1 MRGRRDIMVG
11 SYQVR
16 HHSDFLYLE
25 GGKNFYNEL
34 QWMKKRVFFVWLR
47 RKQRGSHWLPE
58 ANGLRQRL
66 KPTASEFKYCL
77 VSLSRSMLRLS
88 FSLSHMPLKSNN
100 LSLLMS
106 RLVIWGLTIPPTCEH
121 QRKGD

>member
-1 MRGRRDIMVG
+1 MVG

-25 GGKNFYNEL
+25 GGKNFYDEL
-34 QWMKKRVFFVWLR
+34 QRMKNVCFFVSLR
-47 RKQRGSHWLPE
+47 RRQRGSHWLPE
-58 ANGLRQRL
+58 ADGLRQRL
-66 KPTASEFKYCL
+66 KPTASEFQYCL
-77 VSLSRSMLRLS
+77 VSLSRSMLRSS
-88 FSLSHMPLKSNN
+88 FSLSHMPLKSND

-106 RLVIWGLTIPPTCEH
+106 RSVIWGLTIPTCEH